1 MNAKKNYYSITNGCY
16 FTICGMVLNQCAV
29 VYQSALYSW
38 ESGGLRFGFSSRRN
52 LTAVDNP
59 LAVLHLKNRL
69 YFGTKKMHEG
79 HGMKPPKKG
88 KSRLFLKV
96 QYLYN
101 ARIFP
106 ISVLHQPFLYFRTF
120 SNIFKN
126 ILTALCRVYFI
137 GLRNVGRRK

>member
-1 MNAKKNYYSITNGCY
+1 MCSGLSVSL
-16 FTICGMVLNQCAV
+16 F
-29 VYQSALYSW
+29 SW

-120 SNIFKN
+120 ALEVSFQLWRTLKMQFWCLVQSKWIILLLDSDPSWIKVFCLSFKPW
-126 ILTALCRVYFI
+126 LE
-137 GLRNVGRRK
+137 

>member
-1 MNAKKNYYSITNGCY
+1 MQKKIITLSPTAAILPYGVWFKPMCS
-16 FTICGMVLNQCAV
+16 GLSV
-29 VYQSALYSW
+29 SLYSW

-137 GLRNVGRRK
+137 GLRNVGPRI

>member
-1 MNAKKNYYSITNGCY
+1 MGYGFKPMCSGLSVSL
-16 FTICGMVLNQCAV
+16 F
-29 VYQSALYSW
+29 SW

-137 GLRNVGRRK
+137 GLRNVGPRT